1 VLSDL
6 PITLPSGEKIPGS
19 GPVIVI
25 GPNGSGKTR
34 LSRRLM
40 GPAGSPEFV
49 NALRSTRLSH
59 EIQAMSQIQARS
71 NHEGHRQQARNSPWE
86 LTSDFDFMLAQIL
99 AEDGD
104 SARTYRARVKA
115 GEAINGIAK
124 TALETL
130 EEMWSEVFQGRTLEW
145 QEWAPK
151 VRNERGETLTYTAS
165 QMSDGERAAPG
176 SR

>member
-59 EIQAMSQIQARS
+59 EIQAMSQIQAP

-115 GEAINGIAK
+115 GESHK
-124 TALETL
+124 
-130 EEMWSEVFQGRTLEW
+130 
-145 QEWAPK
+145 
-151 VRNERGETLTYTAS
+151 RNRKDCLRDLRGNVE
-165 QMSDGERAAPG
+165 
-176 SR
+176 